1 MSLALLWLQFG
12 ACMLLIGRA
21 GYVLCDSADR
31 IAGATGLARGWLGLA
46 LLATVT
52 SLPELASGISAV
64 TVVDAP
70 DLAVG
75 NALGACVFNLLFLV
89 VVDLVHRSGPVYR
102 SASAVHQL
110 SAAFGVVML
119 GFVAMSLITGH
130 GAAQTLAPRLLHVGL
145 YSPALLALY
154 LLALRS
160 VYRHERAHA
169 AAEPATAAGQRPPA
183 GAAWRRFAA
192 SAAVVLAAG
201 SWLPFVASDLAAEHG
216 WSRSFVGT
224 VFVALATTL
233 PEMAVTL
240 SALRLHALDMAI
252 GNLLGSNLF
261 NAMIISIDDLFYTRG
276 PLLRDVALA
285 HAGTAVAAVI
295 MSGLV
300 LVGLVFRPQGRV
312 LKVVS
317 WVSVGLVAMYLL
329 NASVVFL
336 YGG

>member
-1 MSLALLWLQFG
+1 
-12 ACMLLIGRA
+12 
-21 GYVLCDSADR
+21 
-31 IAGATGLARGWLGLA
+31 
-46 LLATVT
+46 
-52 SLPELASGISAV
+52 
-64 TVVDAP
+64 
-70 DLAVG
+70 
-75 NALGACVFNLLFLV
+75 
-89 VVDLVHRSGPVYR
+89 
-102 SASAVHQL
+102 
-110 SAAFGVVML
+110 
-119 GFVAMSLITGH
+119 
-130 GAAQTLAPRLLHVGL
+130 
-145 YSPALLALY
+145 
-154 LLALRS
+154 
-160 VYRHERAHA
+160 
-169 AAEPATAAGQRPPA
+169 
-183 GAAWRRFAA
+183 
-192 SAAVVLAAG
+192 
-201 SWLPFVASDLAAEHG
+201 
-216 WSRSFVGT
+216 
-224 VFVALATTL
+224 
-233 PEMAVTL
+233 MAVTL